1 MDTFANESIEIVA
14 ERRLN
19 FTNNFSFAEATDEQI
34 LDMARQVGASGPD
47 AILILCTNLRGAPL
61 AEQIEREMGS
71 PVLDSVVLGLLGG
84 LRSISVDF
92 SHVSHAGQVCG
103 WAW

>member
-1 MDTFANESIEIVA
+1 
-14 ERRLN
+14 
-19 FTNNFSFAEATDEQI
+19 
-34 LDMARQVGASGPD
+34 MARQVGASRPD
-47 AILILCTNLRGAPL
+47 AILILRTNLRGAPL
-61 AEQIEREMGS
+61 IEEIEREART

-103 WAW
+103 WTW